1 MSVLF
6 PYRLRYVGSNLSH
19 AWYCLCSV
27 VRNAWAWRIAL
38 TQCECCLNLSLLQ
51 AHLKQVER
59 CYDRYDLHAY
69 HDDTVK
75 QIRVA
80 RSLLDRYIA
89 DEYNQDLIDAER
101 SIKDTNDIEAYFR
114 QPLTPR
120 QQRLIK
126 QAMASRD
133 RDWKYL
139 WDIVKKHGQGWWT

>member
-1 MSVLF
+1 MSDLF
-6 PYRLRYVGSNLSH
+6 HYRWQYPLKNLSH
-19 AWYCLCSV
+19 VWWLFKNTV
-27 VRNAWAWRIAL
+27 KNIWAWRIAL
-38 TQCECCLNLSLLQ
+38 TQCGCCLNLSLLQ
-51 AHLKQVER
+51 AHLKQVEKN
-59 CYDRYDLHAY
+59 YDRYALHAY

-75 QIRVA
+75 QIRSA
-80 RSLLDRYIA
+80 RFLLDRYIA